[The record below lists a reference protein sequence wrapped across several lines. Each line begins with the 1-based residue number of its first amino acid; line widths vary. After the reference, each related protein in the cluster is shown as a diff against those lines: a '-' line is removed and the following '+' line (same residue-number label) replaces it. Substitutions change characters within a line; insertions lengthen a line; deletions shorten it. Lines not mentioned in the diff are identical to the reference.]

1 MHRIFVLRAYG
12 DFTILL
18 QSLLR
23 SNKQSQYKLVASSHL
38 QPLFISLQKFINLQA
53 IQIEFVDFGIDK
65 TLLRFFTNKFFFS
78 TNCFNEIQLI
88 KTYLK
93 ANPNSEGQDYI
104 EQDKRITLFNF
115 FVGNNFKHIIEDQ
128 NVYNTYDQFLENSIF
143 QHLKKPEDKQIN
155 GNKKVLIFPD
165 SRLPAKNIPSDV
177 LDKIIQDQ
185 TNKGHIVQVAYFKSH
200 TSKHSVSYNNFDELL
215 SMIQEADFIIG
226 ADSLPIHLA
235 NLLNKP
241 HFILYPKRFTQLF
254 ITPFALANQ
263 SFGTFEEYKIVL

>member
-23 SNKQSQYKLVASSHL
+23 SNKKSQYKLVASSHL
-38 QPLFISLQKFINLQA
+38 QPLFISLQQFVNFDA
-53 IQIEFVDFGIDK
+53 IQIKFVDFGIDK

-78 TNCFNEIQLI
+78 TYCFDEIQSI

-93 ANPNSEGQDYI
+93 VNPNKEGQDYI
-104 EQDKRITLFNF
+104 EQDKRITWFNF
-115 FVGNNFKHIIEDQ
+115 FVGKKFKHIIEDQ
-128 NVYNTYDQFLENSIF
+128 KVYNTYDQFFENSTYEHLEILENNT
-143 QHLKKPEDKQIN
+143 IN
-155 GNKKVLIFPD
+155 KNKKLLIFPD

-185 TNKGHIVQVAYFKSH
+185 TNKGHIVQVAYFK
-200 TSKHSVSYNNFDELL
+200 TQTNKHSVSYNNFDELL
-215 SMIQEADFIIG
+215 KMIQDADFIIG

-241 HFILYPKRFTQLF
+241 HFILYPKGFNQLF

>member
-18 QSLLR
+18 QALLR
-23 SNKQSQYKLVASSHL
+23 SNKKSQYKLVVSSHL
-38 QPLFISLQKFINLQA
+38 QPLFISLQQFVNFDA
-53 IQIEFVDFGIDK
+53 IQFEFIDFGIDK

-78 TNCFNEIQLI
+78 PNCYKEIQSI

-93 ANPNSEGQDYI
+93 LNPNSEGQDYI
-104 EQDKRITLFNF
+104 EQDKRIAWFNLL
-115 FVGNNFKHIIEDQ
+115 VGNKFKHIIEDQ
-128 NVYNTYDQFLENSIF
+128 KVYKTYDRFFESPALNIAEKSEEKLIY
-143 QHLKKPEDKQIN
+143 
-155 GNKKVLIFPD
+155 GNKMLIFPD

-200 TSKHSVSYNNFDELL
+200 TNKHSVSYNNFEELL
-215 SMIQEADFIIG
+215 SMIQEADYIIG

-241 HFILYPKRFTQLF
+241 HFILYPKGFTQLF

-263 SFGTFEEYKIVL
+263 SFGTFEEYKIAL

>member
-18 QSLLR
+18 QALLR
-23 SNKQSQYKLVASSHL
+23 SNKKSQYKLVASSHL
-38 QPLFISLQKFINLQA
+38 QPLFISLEQFVNFDA

-78 TNCFNEIQLI
+78 PNCFKEIQSI

-93 ANPNSEGQDYI
+93 ANPNTEGQDYI
-104 EQDKRITLFNF
+104 EQNKRITWFNF
-115 FVGNNFKHIIEDQ
+115 LVGKKFKQIIEDQ
-128 NVYNTYDQFLENSIF
+128 KVYNSYDLFFENTALNIAEKSEEKI
-143 QHLKKPEDKQIN
+143 IN
-155 GNKKVLIFPD
+155 SNKKLLIFPD
-165 SRLPAKNIPSDV
+165 SRLAAKNIPSDV

-185 TNKGHIVQVAYFKSH
+185 TNKGHIVQVAYFKSQIN
-200 TSKHSVSYNNFDELL
+200 KHSVSYNNFDELL
-215 SMIQEADFIIG
+215 KMIQDADFIIG

-241 HFILYPKRFTQLF
+241 HFILYPRGFTQLF

-263 SFGTFEEYKIVL
+263 SFGTFVEYKISL

>member
-23 SNKQSQYKLVASSHL
+23 SNRKNQYKLVASSHL
-38 QPLFISLQKFINLQA
+38 QPLFISLQQFVNFEA
-53 IQIEFVDFGIDK
+53 VQIEFVDFGIDK

-78 TNCFNEIQLI
+78 TNCFNEIQSI

-93 ANPNSEGQDYI
+93 ANPNSGGQDYL
-104 EQDKRITLFNF
+104 EQDKRIAWFNF
-115 FVGNNFKHIIEDQ
+115 LIGNNFKHIIEDQ
-128 NVYNTYDQFLENSIF
+128 NVYNTYDQFLENSTFENLEI
-143 QHLKKPEDKQIN
+143 LENKPIN
-155 GNKKVLIFPD
+155 SNKKLLIFPD
-165 SRLPAKNIPSDV
+165 SRLSAKNIPTDV
-177 LDKIIQDQ
+177 LDKIIQEQ
-185 TNKGHIVQVAYFKSH
+185 NNKGHIVQVAYFKSQ
-200 TSKHSVSYNNFDELL
+200 TNKHSVSYNNFDELL
-215 SMIQEADFIIG
+215 KMIQDADFIIG

-241 HFILYPKRFTQLF
+241 HFILYPKGFTQLF

>member
-18 QSLLR
+18 QALLR
-23 SNKQSQYKLVASSHL
+23 SNKKSQYKLVASAHL
-38 QPLFISLQKFINLQA
+38 QPLFNSLQKLVNFDA

-78 TNCFNEIQLI
+78 TNCFKELQSI

-93 ANPNSEGQDYI
+93 ANPNSGGQDFI
-104 EQDKRITLFNF
+104 EQNKRIVWFNF
-115 FVGNNFKHIIEDQ
+115 LVGKKLKHIIEDQ
-128 NVYNTYDQFLENSIF
+128 NVYNTYDHFFENSTF
-143 QHLKKPEDKQIN
+143 QHIKKPEDKQIN
-155 GNKKVLIFPD
+155 RKKKLLIFPD
-165 SRLPAKNIPSDV
+165 SRLPAKNISSDV

-185 TNKGHIVQVAYFKSH
+185 SNKGHIVQVAYFKSQ
-200 TSKHSVSYNNFDELL
+200 TNKHSVSYNNFDELL
-215 SMIQEADFIIG
+215 KIIQDADFIIG

-235 NLLNKP
+235 NLLSKP
-241 HFILYPKRFTQLF
+241 HFILYPKGFTQLF
-254 ITPFALANQ
+254 ITPFAIANQ

>member
-18 QSLLR
+18 QTLLR
-23 SNKQSQYKLVASSHL
+23 SNKKNQYKLVASSHL
-38 QPLFISLQKFINLQA
+38 QPLFNSLQKLVNFDA
-53 IQIEFVDFGIDK
+53 IQIEFADFGIDK

-78 TNCFNEIQLI
+78 PNCYKEIQSI
-88 KTYLK
+88 KNYLK
-93 ANPNSEGQDYI
+93 ANTNSEGQDYI
-104 EQDKRITLFNF
+104 EQDKKITWFNF
-115 FVGNNFKHIIEDQ
+115 LVGKKFNHIIEDQ
-128 NVYNTYDQFLENSIF
+128 KVYNTYDQFFENSTFEHLEILEN
-143 QHLKKPEDKQIN
+143 KTIN
-155 GNKKVLIFPD
+155 INKKLLIFPD

-185 TNKGHIVQVAYFKSH
+185 TNKGHIVQVAYFK
-200 TSKHSVSYNNFDELL
+200 TQTNKHSVSYNNFDELL
-215 SMIQEADFIIG
+215 KMIQDADFIIG

-241 HFILYPKRFTQLF
+241 HFILYPKGFTQLF
-254 ITPFALANQ
+254 ITSFALANQ

>member
-18 QSLLR
+18 QALLR
-23 SNKQSQYKLVASSHL
+23 SSKKSHYKLVASSHL
-38 QPLFISLQKFINLQA
+38 QALFNSLQQFVNFNA

-65 TLLRFFTNKFFFS
+65 TLLRFFTNKFLFS
-78 TNCFNEIQLI
+78 PNCFKEIQSI
-88 KTYLK
+88 KAYIK
-93 ANPNSEGQDYI
+93 ANPNSVGQDYI
-104 EQDKRITLFNF
+104 EQDKRITWFNF
-115 FVGNNFKHIIEDQ
+115 LVGKRFKHIIEDQ
-128 NVYNTYDQFLENSIF
+128 KIYNTYDLFFENTALNIADKSEE
-143 QHLKKPEDKQIN
+143 KPIN
-155 GNKKVLIFPD
+155 SNKKLLIFPD

-185 TNKGHIVQVAYFKSH
+185 TNKGQIVQVAYFKSH
-200 TSKHSVSYNNFDELL
+200 TTKHSVSYNNFDELL
-215 SMIQEADFIIG
+215 KIIQDADYIIG

-241 HFILYPKRFTQLF
+241 HFILYPKGFTQLF

-263 SFGTFEEYKIVL
+263 SFGTFEEYKIAL

>member
-18 QSLLR
+18 QALLR
-23 SNKQSQYKLVASSHL
+23 SNKKSQYKLVASYHL
-38 QPLFISLQKFINLQA
+38 QPLFNSLQKFVNLQA
-53 IQIEFVDFGIDK
+53 IQIEFADFGIDK

-78 TNCFNEIQLI
+78 PNCYKEIQSI
-88 KTYLK
+88 KNYLK

-104 EQDKRITLFNF
+104 EQDKRITWFNF
-115 FVGNNFKHIIEDQ
+115 FVGKKFKYIIEDQ
-128 NVYNTYDQFLENSIF
+128 KVYNTYDHFFENSTFENLEILEN
-143 QHLKKPEDKQIN
+143 KTIN
-155 GNKKVLIFPD
+155 SNKKLLIFPD

-185 TNKGHIVQVAYFKSH
+185 TNKGHIVQVAYFK
-200 TSKHSVSYNNFDELL
+200 TQTNKHSVSYNNFDELL
-215 SMIQEADFIIG
+215 KMIQDADFIIG

-241 HFILYPKRFTQLF
+241 HFILYPKGFTQLF

>member
-18 QSLLR
+18 QALLR
-23 SNKQSQYKLVASSHL
+23 SNKKSQYKLVASSHL
-38 QPLFISLQKFINLQA
+38 QPLFISLQQFVNFDA

-78 TNCFNEIQLI
+78 TSCFNEIQSI

-93 ANPNSEGQDYI
+93 ANPNTEGQDYI
-104 EQDKRITLFNF
+104 EQNKRITWFNF
-115 FVGNNFKHIIEDQ
+115 LVGKKFKHVIEDQ
-128 NVYNTYDQFLENSIF
+128 KVYNTYDQFFENSTF
-143 QHLKKPEDKQIN
+143 QHIKKPEDKQIN
-155 GNKKVLIFPD
+155 RKKKLLIFPD
-165 SRLPAKNIPSDV
+165 SRLPAKNISSDV
-177 LDKIIQDQ
+177 LDTIIQDQ
-185 TNKGHIVQVAYFKSH
+185 SNKGHIVQVAYFKSQ
-200 TSKHSVSYNNFDELL
+200 TNKHSVSYNNFDELL
-215 SMIQEADFIIG
+215 KMIQDADFIIG
-226 ADSLPIHLA
+226 ADSLSIHLA

-241 HFILYPKRFTQLF
+241 HFILYPKGFTQLF

>member
-18 QSLLR
+18 QALLR
-23 SNKQSQYKLVASSHL
+23 SNKQSQYKLVASAHL
-38 QPLFISLQKFINLQA
+38 QSLFNSLQQFINFGA

-78 TNCFNEIQLI
+78 PNCFKEIQLI
-88 KTYLK
+88 KAYLK
-93 ANPNSEGQDYI
+93 FNPNKEGQDYL
-104 EQDKRITLFNF
+104 EQDKRIVWFNF
-115 FVGNNFKHIIEDQ
+115 LIGKNFRHIIEDQ
-128 NVYNTYDQFLENSIF
+128 NVYNTYDQFLENSTF

-185 TNKGHIVQVAYFKSH
+185 TNKGHIVQVAYFK
-200 TSKHSVSYNNFDELL
+200 TQTNKHSVSYNHFDELL
-215 SMIQEADFIIG
+215 KMIQDADFIIG

-241 HFILYPKRFTQLF
+241 HFILYPKGFTQLF

-263 SFGTFEEYKIVL
+263 SFGTFEEYKIAL

>member
-12 DFTILL
+12 DFAILL
-18 QSLLR
+18 QALLR
-23 SNKQSQYKLVASSHL
+23 SNKKSQYKLVASAHL
-38 QPLFISLQKFINLQA
+38 QPLFISLQQFVNFDV

-78 TNCFNEIQLI
+78 PNCFKELQSI

-93 ANPNSEGQDYI
+93 TNLNKEGENYL
-104 EQDKRITLFNF
+104 EQDKRITWLNLL
-115 FVGNNFKHIIEDQ
+115 VGNKFKHIIEDQ
-128 NVYNTYDQFLENSIF
+128 KVYKTYDRFFENSTF
-143 QHLKKPEDKQIN
+143 DNTKKPEDKQIN
-155 GNKKVLIFPD
+155 SNKKLLIFPD

-177 LDKIIQDQ
+177 LDNIIQEQ
-185 TNKGHIVQVAYFKSH
+185 NNKGHIVQVAYFK
-200 TSKHSVSYNNFDELL
+200 TQTNKHSFSYNNFDELL
-215 SMIQEADFIIG
+215 KMIQDADFIIG

-241 HFILYPKRFTQLF
+241 HFILYPKGFTQLF

-263 SFGTFEEYKIVL
+263 SFGTFEAYKIAL

>member
-18 QSLLR
+18 QSILR
-23 SNKQSQYKLVASSHL
+23 SNKKSQYKLVASSHL
-38 QPLFISLQKFINLQA
+38 QPLFNSLQKFVNFEA
-53 IQIEFVDFGIDK
+53 IQIEFVDFEIDK

-78 TNCFNEIQLI
+78 SNCVKEIQSI

-93 ANPNSEGQDYI
+93 ANLNTEGQDYI
-104 EQDKRITLFNF
+104 EQDKRIVWFNF
-115 FVGNNFKHIIEDQ
+115 LVGKKFKYIIEDQ
-128 NVYNTYDQFLENSIF
+128 KVYKTYDQFFENSTFEHLEILENKTS
-143 QHLKKPEDKQIN
+143 N
-155 GNKKVLIFPD
+155 SNKKLLIFPD
-165 SRLPAKNIPSDV
+165 SRLPAKNIPTDV

-185 TNKGHIVQVAYFKSH
+185 TNKGHIVQVAYFKSQ
-200 TSKHSVSYNNFDELL
+200 TNKHSVSYNNFDELL
-215 SMIQEADFIIG
+215 KMIKDSDFIIG

-241 HFILYPKRFTQLF
+241 HFILYPKGFTQLF

-263 SFGTFEEYKIVL
+263 SFGTFEEYKIVF

>member
-1 MHRIFVLRAYG
+1 MYRIFVLRAYG

-18 QSLLR
+18 QALLR
-23 SNKQSQYKLVASSHL
+23 SNKKSQYKLVASSHL
-38 QPLFISLQKFINLQA
+38 QPLFISLQQFVNFEA

-78 TNCFNEIQLI
+78 PNCFKEIKSI
-88 KTYLK
+88 KTFLK

-104 EQDKRITLFNF
+104 EQDKRITWFNF
-115 FVGNNFKHIIEDQ
+115 LAGKKFKHIIEDQ
-128 NVYNTYDQFLENSIF
+128 NVYNSYDHFFENSTF

-155 GNKKVLIFPD
+155 SKKKLMIFPD
-165 SRLPAKNIPSDV
+165 SRLPAKNIPSDI

-185 TNKGHIVQVAYFKSH
+185 TNKGHIVQVAYFK
-200 TSKHSVSYNNFDELL
+200 TQTNKHSISYKNFDELL
-215 SMIQEADFIIG
+215 TIIQDADFIIG

-235 NLLNKP
+235 NLLNKL
-241 HFILYPKRFTQLF
+241 HFILYPKGFTQLF

>member
-18 QSLLR
+18 QALLR
-23 SNKQSQYKLVASSHL
+23 SNRKNQYKLVASSHL
-38 QPLFISLQKFINLQA
+38 QSLFISLQQFVNFDA

-78 TNCFNEIQLI
+78 PNCIKELQLI
-88 KTYLK
+88 KAYLK
-93 ANPNSEGQDYI
+93 VNPNKEGQDYL
-104 EQDKRITLFNF
+104 EQEKRVTWFNF
-115 FVGNNFKHIIEDQ
+115 LIGKNFRHIIEDQ

-143 QHLKKPEDKQIN
+143 DNSEKSEEKHIN
-155 GNKKVLIFPD
+155 SNKKLLIFPD
-165 SRLPAKNIPSDV
+165 SRLPAKNIPTDV
-177 LDKIIQDQ
+177 LDKIIQDHS
-185 TNKGHIVQVAYFKSH
+185 NKGHIVQVAYFKFQ
-200 TSKHSVSYNNFDELL
+200 TNKHSVSYNNFDELL
-215 SMIQEADFIIG
+215 KMIQDSDFIIG

-241 HFILYPKRFTQLF
+241 HLILYPKGFTQLF

>member
-18 QSLLR
+18 QALLR
-23 SNKQSQYKLVASSHL
+23 SNKKSQYKLVASAHL
-38 QPLFISLQKFINLQA
+38 QPLFISLQQFVNFDA

-78 TNCFNEIQLI
+78 PNCFKELQSI

-93 ANPNSEGQDYI
+93 ANPNKEGEDYL
-104 EQDKRITLFNF
+104 EQDKRIIWLNLL
-115 FVGNNFKHIIEDQ
+115 VGNKFKYIIEDQ
-128 NVYNTYDQFLENSIF
+128 NVYNTYDHFFENSTF
-143 QHLKKPEDKQIN
+143 DNTKKPEDKNIN
-155 GNKKVLIFPD
+155 SNKKLLIFPD

-185 TNKGHIVQVAYFKSH
+185 TNKGHIVQVAYFK
-200 TSKHSVSYNNFDELL
+200 TQTNKHSVSYNNFDELL
-215 SMIQEADFIIG
+215 KMIQDTDFIIG

-241 HFILYPKRFTQLF
+241 HFILYPKGFTQLF

>member
-18 QSLLR
+18 QALLR
-23 SNKQSQYKLVASSHL
+23 SNKKSQYKLVSSTHL
-38 QPLFISLQKFINLQA
+38 QPLFISLQKFINFEA

-65 TLLRFFTNKFFFS
+65 TLIRFFTNKFFFS
-78 TNCFNEIQLI
+78 KNCFNEIQLI

-93 ANPNSEGQDYI
+93 ANPNKEGQDYI
-104 EQDKRITLFNF
+104 EQDKRITWFNF
-115 FVGNNFKHIIEDQ
+115 FVGKKFKHILKDQ
-128 NVYNTYDQFLENSIF
+128 KVYNTYDQFFENSTFEHLEILENKTSIS
-143 QHLKKPEDKQIN
+143 
-155 GNKKVLIFPD
+155 NKKLLIFPD

-177 LDKIIQDQ
+177 LDKIIQNQ
-185 TNKGHIVQVAYFKSH
+185 TNKGHNIQVAYFKSQ
-200 TSKHSVSYNNFDELL
+200 TNKHSVSYNNFDELL
-215 SMIQEADFIIG
+215 KIIQDADFIIG

-241 HFILYPKRFTQLF
+241 HFILYPKGFTQLF

-263 SFGTFEEYKIVL
+263 SFGTFEEYKIAL

>member
-18 QSLLR
+18 QALLR
-23 SNKQSQYKLVASSHL
+23 SNKKSQYKLVTSSHL
-38 QPLFISLQKFINLQA
+38 QPLFISLQQFVNFDA
-53 IQIEFVDFGIDK
+53 IQIEFVDFGIEK

-78 TNCFNEIQLI
+78 PNCFKEIQSI

-93 ANPNSEGQDYI
+93 ANPNSEGPDYI
-104 EQDKRITLFNF
+104 EQDKRIAWFNF
-115 FVGNNFKHIIEDQ
+115 LVGKKFKHIIEDQ

-143 QHLKKPEDKQIN
+143 DNSEKPEKRVITS
-155 GNKKVLIFPD
+155 NKKLLIFPD

-200 TSKHSVSYNNFDELL
+200 TTKHSVSYNNFDELL
-215 SMIQEADFIIG
+215 SIIQEADYIIG

-235 NLLNKP
+235 NLLNKS
-241 HFILYPKRFTQLF
+241 HFILYPKGFTQLF

-263 SFGTFEEYKIVL
+263 SFGTFEEYKIAL